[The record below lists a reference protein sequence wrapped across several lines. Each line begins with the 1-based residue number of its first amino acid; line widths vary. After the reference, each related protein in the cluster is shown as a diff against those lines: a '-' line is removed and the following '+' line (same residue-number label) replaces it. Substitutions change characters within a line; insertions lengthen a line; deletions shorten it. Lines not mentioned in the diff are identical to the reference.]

1 MTAAA
6 AAAAAPIT
14 LMAEPETTASP
25 EHEIQPAP
33 DLTFDKEAANKTTTK
48 QPFRGCFV
56 LDREFAV
63 LLLSITN
70 FVVLLDCEFRS
81 PPPPPPF
88 PDSLSF
94 TPGQFSRTA

>member
-1 MTAAA
+1 MQMT
-6 AAAAAPIT
+6 AAAPIT
-14 LMAEPETTASP
+14 LMAEETTASP

-33 DLTFDKEAANKTTTK
+33 DPTFDKEAANKTTTK

-81 PPPPPPF
+81 PPQHPPPPPPF

>member
-33 DLTFDKEAANKTTTK
+33 DPTFDKEAANKTTTK

-70 FVVLLDCEFRS
+70 FVVLLDCKFRS
-81 PPPPPPF
+81 PLQDPSPPG
-88 PDSLSF
+88 SLGTS
-94 TPGQFSRTA
+94 PGPTLAA